1 MSKKVFY
8 GLTLLTRQQS
18 GHSVHSAVV
27 KIRSTSH
34 TDITVI
40 TLRHSLW
47 CLLER
52 LLWTLWCIVNTV
64 VLGAEM
70 KHFKTVN
77 NELHKKKPWCQYFL
91 LNKGSVHLCWY
102 DNEYPVFMARTCSHT
117 PCHFYVGRVYIKLP
131 GTQPRSIFVYIHV
144 GLSLEVFIYR

>member
-8 GLTLLTRQQS
+8 GITLLTWQQS

-27 KIRSTSH
+27 KIWSTSH

-52 LLWTLWCIVNTV
+52 LLWTLWCILNTV

-77 NELHKKKPWCQYFL
+77 NELHKKNPDVNTFFWTKEVYTCADMIIKF
-91 LNKGSVHLCWY
+91 
-102 DNEYPVFMARTCSHT
+102 PVFMARTCSHT

-131 GTQPRSIFVYIHV
+131 GTQPRSSFVCIHV
-144 GLSLEVFIYR
+144 GLSLELFIYR

>member
-1 MSKKVFY
+1 MYFTWKKSTVRDSTKYTVCHCHDIRMSKKVFY
-8 GLTLLTRQQS
+8 GLTLLTWQQS

-27 KIRSTSH
+27 KIWSTSH

-102 DNEYPVFMARTCSHT
+102 DNKISS
-117 PCHFYVGRVYIKLP
+117 VYGP
-131 GTQPRSIFVYIHV
+131 YM
-144 GLSLEVFIYR
+144 